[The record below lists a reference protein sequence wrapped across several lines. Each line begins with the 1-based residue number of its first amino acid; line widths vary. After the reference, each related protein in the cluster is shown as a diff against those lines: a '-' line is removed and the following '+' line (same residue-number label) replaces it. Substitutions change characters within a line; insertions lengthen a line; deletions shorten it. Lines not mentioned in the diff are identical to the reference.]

1 MAIGRCRV
9 LGVLSRAAW
18 SSADA
23 PAALVRARAQALEMA
38 REETLVDATWCFR
51 IVPLDSPPGA
61 WLNAGGVSLHAPRL
75 LPASGRLTALACAVC
90 TIGPAL
96 ERRVR
101 ALFEQRRASLAVA
114 LDQLGNEAL
123 FETARRVQDR
133 IALTAAR
140 EGLSVAGELRPGDPG
155 LDASA
160 QSPVLQLADAKRIE
174 CRVNNGGLLEPVKST
189 SIVLGVGI
197 DLPAVKWSRC
207 DPCPSRDRCRI
218 AAKRSPRQQP
228 NATAAAAAATP

>member
-1 MAIGRCRV
+1 MPSGRCRV
-9 LGVLSRAAW
+9 LGAAGRAAQ

-23 PAALVRARAQALEMA
+23 PAALTRLRAQALEMA
-38 REETLVDATWCFR
+38 REEALVDAAWCYR
-51 IVPLDSPPGA
+51 IVPLDSPPGT

-75 LPASGRLTALACAVC
+75 LPESGRLTALACAVC

-101 ALFEQRRASLAVA
+101 ALFEQRRASLAIA
-114 LDQLGNEAL
+114 LDRLGNEAL

-133 IALTAAR
+133 IALAAAR
-140 EGLSVAGELRPGDPG
+140 DGLSIAGELRPGDPG
-155 LDASA
+155 LDTSA
-160 QSPVLQLADAKRIE
+160 QSPVLQLADAMRIG
-174 CRVNNGGLLEPVKST
+174 CRVNEGGLLVPLKST

-197 DLPAVKWSRC
+197 DLPAVEWSRC

-218 AAKRSPRQQP
+218 AARRSPRSG
-228 NATAAAAAATP
+228 AAAAAAPTP

>member
-1 MAIGRCRV
+1 MASGRCRV
-9 LGVLSRAAW
+9 PGVLGRAAR

-23 PAALVRARAQALEMA
+23 QFALARLRAQALEMA
-38 REETLVDATWCFR
+38 REEALVDAAWCYR

-75 LPASGRLTALACAVC
+75 LPESGRLTALACAVC

-133 IALTAAR
+133 IALAAAR

-155 LDASA
+155 LDTSA
-160 QSPVLQLADAKRIE
+160 QGPVLRLADAARIG
-174 CRVNNGGLLEPVKST
+174 CRVNDGGLLEPLKST

-197 DLPAVKWSRC
+197 DLPAVEWSRC

-218 AAKRSPRQQP
+218 AANRSPRQP
-228 NATAAAAAATP
+228 IVAAAAAAPTP